1 MMNQPPLWS
10 SMTKKKQDGHCNML
24 RPGVKRS
31 CEQNMPHYIMNDRH
45 THLHITMY
53 ECAINTSVVY
63 ITLRLAFCEVK
74 HSASQQHMQ
83 DAGQND
89 HRKVN
94 DKLTF

>member
-1 MMNQPPLWS
+1 
-10 SMTKKKQDGHCNML
+10 
-24 RPGVKRS
+24 
-31 CEQNMPHYIMNDRH
+31 
-45 THLHITMY
+45 MY